1 MKGKESS
8 ESGWGVSARA
18 LENVIH
24 RNAHPMLLLQ
34 LWLRRQ
40 MLLLLLLLLLLLRG

>member
-1 MKGKESS
+1 MKGEESS
-8 ESGWGVSARA
+8 ESGWCVRARA

-24 RNAHPMLLLQ
+24 RNVRTMLLLQ

-40 MLLLLLLLLLLLRG
+40 MLLLLLLRG